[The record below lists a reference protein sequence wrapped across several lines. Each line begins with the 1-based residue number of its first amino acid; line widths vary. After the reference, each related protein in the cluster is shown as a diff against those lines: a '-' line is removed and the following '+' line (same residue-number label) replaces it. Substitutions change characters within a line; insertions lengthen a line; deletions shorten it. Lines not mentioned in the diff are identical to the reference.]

1 MWRRFTPCASFVMI
15 GTFSSGCSAETK
27 AAARSAIGVLTSH
40 HFVSFVSACVQTSFH
55 STSASANRALSAS
68 ALSASAVLRIIGA
81 RAAAGARGGWLQ
93 LTRSAVA
100 ALLLRGSMFENSQQR
115 PNYIAPLLES

>member
-27 AAARSAIGVLTSH
+27 AAARSGIGVLTSH
-40 HFVSFVSACVQTSFH
+40 HFVSFVSACVQTSFQ

-81 RAAAGARGGWLQ
+81 RAAAGARGWLQ
-93 LTRSAVA
+93 RGLRS
-100 ALLLRGSMFENSQQR
+100 ALLLRGSMSENSQQR

>member
-27 AAARSAIGVLTSH
+27 AAARSGIGVLTSH
-40 HFVSFVSACVQTSFH
+40 HFVSFVSACVQTSFQ

-81 RAAAGARGGWLQ
+81 RAAAGARAGGFN
-93 LTRSAVA
+93 AVGGR

-115 PNYIAPLLES
+115 PNCIAPLLES

>member
-27 AAARSAIGVLTSH
+27 AAARSGIGVLTSH
-40 HFVSFVSACVQTSFH
+40 HFVSFVSACVQTSFQ

-81 RAAAGARGGWLQ
+81 RAAAGARGWLQ
-93 LTRSAVA
+93 RAVCGRSAARFHVREFSAEAKLHCPVA
-100 ALLLRGSMFENSQQR
+100 RELTS
-115 PNYIAPLLES
+115 